1 MRATE
6 TAREKGVE
14 VYDVDSGIG
23 GHFTVSIIQDMENG
37 VVVVRIWQG
46 EFTVSGWKSYGIF
59 DGKTFQIHRSK
70 LFNHREIC

>member
-6 TAREKGVE
+6 TAPKGGVE

-23 GHFTVSIIQDMENG
+23 GHFTVSIIQELENG
-37 VVVVRIWQG
+37 FVVVRVWQG
-46 EFTVSGWKSYGIF
+46 EATNNGWKSYGLF

-70 LFNHREIC
+70 LFNFRKGC